1 MGLKIKSLDELNP
14 DIVEQAQA
22 ELSELLQERYPEV
35 ELSRG
40 VIHDIVAFFAGGIS
54 GGINQTEVNRVLE
67 ARSLLAIQENPELN
81 DPEIVDDV
89 LSNYMISRKV
99 GTRSTGELTLVYA
112 GDTSVVLSSNS
123 TYIAAGLEFRVDLPI
138 VAIPPGNTPSGPSQ
152 RVLEPRGDGTY
163 EFTVPITAVAVGAAG
178 NLKRNT
184 KFEPESIPPRFVTAY
199 AANDLLSGSETEDN
213 DSLITRLDEGI
224 PAKIMQGRQNIVA
237 LLKDQTAFAD
247 TLHYSI
253 IGYGDPE
260 MERDQHWIFPISG
273 GGRVDIYA
281 RTNETPQGRN
291 LRKDCVLVDK
301 LGTDGIWQ
309 FSLRRDDAPG
319 FYQVDQV
326 RRPDDPTDVAGFEII
341 HDERGYDLGDDV
353 FQPDIVSVVEAAYTR
368 YQTAVI
374 RFRDTE
380 TSVVDIPLG
389 TEAEY
394 SVAVQTMP
402 LIADIQ
408 IFSVSLDHSNLM
420 ADVLIKAAVP
430 CFLSINCDIVKDVSE
445 TAPLLDPIKNAMA
458 VMVNNLNFPGV
469 LYASQ
474 ITDLIHDFLEG
485 SMAVGAI
492 DMHGLIRRP
501 NGTRAVIRDKHE
513 LWIPN
518 SPSTLVTPRTTAF
531 ILYAADI
538 GLNVVNRGA

>member
-1 MGLKIKSLDELNP
+1 MGLKIQSLDELDPNV
-14 DIVEQAQA
+14 VEQAQA

-81 DPEIVDDV
+81 DPDIVDAV
-89 LSNYMISRKV
+89 LSNYMISRKI
-99 GTRSTGELTLVYA
+99 GTRSIGELTLVYT
-112 GDTSVVLSSNS
+112 GDTSVVLSANS
-123 TYIAAGLEFRVDLPI
+123 TYLVAGLEFSVDLPI
-138 VAIPPGNTPSGPSQ
+138 VAIPPGNTASGPDQ

-163 EFTVPITAVAVGAAG
+163 EFTVPITAVEVGAAG
-178 NLKRNT
+178 NVKRNT
-184 KFEPESIPPRFVTAY
+184 KFVPESIPPRFVTAY
-199 AANDLLSGSETEDN
+199 AANDLLGGSETEDN
-213 DSLITRLDEGI
+213 DSLISRLDEGI
-224 PAKIMQGRQNIVA
+224 PARVMQGRQNIVA
-237 LLKDQTAFAD
+237 LLKAQPAFAD

-260 MERDQHWIFPISG
+260 MERDQHWIFPVSG

-281 RTNETPQGRN
+281 RTNETPQGLN
-291 LRKDCVLVDK
+291 LRKDCILVDK

-309 FSLRRDDAPG
+309 FALRRDDAPG

-326 RRPDDPTDVAGFEII
+326 RRPDDPTDVDGFEIVY
-341 HDERGYDLGDDV
+341 DERGYDLGDDA
-353 FQPDIVSVVEAAYTR
+353 FQPDIISVVEAAYTR

-380 TSVVDIPLG
+380 TSVVDIPIG

-394 SVAVQTMP
+394 RVAVQTMP
-402 LIADIQ
+402 LIDDIQ
-408 IFSVSLDHSNLM
+408 IFAVSLDHSNLM

-430 CFLSINCDIVKDVSE
+430 CFLSINCDIVKGVGE
-445 TAPLLDPIKNAMA
+445 TAPLLDPIKNALA
-458 VMVNNLNFPGV
+458 VMVNSLNFPGV

-474 ITDLIHDFLEG
+474 IADLIHDYLDG

-501 NGTRAVIRDKHE
+501 DGTRAVIRDKHE
-513 LWIPN
+513 LWIPD

-531 ILYAADI
+531 ILYAVDI